1 MSKTTKIVLKRQTKF
16 RGPRKI
22 GIDSSCLYDLISSPE
37 LFSHQHARIFKTEG
51 IFYTHRICFSE
62 VRDKLME
69 KENYSKDEAEKEVK
83 NFLKNNNINIIEK
96 DFSNKEL
103 LKELYRRC
111 KNEKIGI
118 HPPDSYIIV
127 DLIKYGINKIFSTNN
142 HFRVACNVMGIDG
155 SGFPSL
161 DRELKDRIR
170 DALFRPNKKPTR
182 RR

>member
-1 MSKTTKIVLKRQTKF
+1 MMSKTTKIVLKRQTKF

-96 DFSNKEL
+96 EMPYS
-103 LKELYRRC
+103 
-111 KNEKIGI
+111 
-118 HPPDSYIIV
+118 
-127 DLIKYGINKIFSTNN
+127 
-142 HFRVACNVMGIDG
+142 
-155 SGFPSL
+155 
-161 DRELKDRIR
+161 DRIKNLL
-170 DALFRPNKKPTR
+170 AVGKHSFFFITIGFFQSFFPYFSPVFTKPPFIIFFCFFTNYNR
-182 RR
+182 I